1 MKKFLLSDPKLLLY
15 GFSILFFASYGQTFF
30 ISLFNTEIRLFYS
43 LSDGEFGLVYAIATL
58 SSSFILISF
67 AKLIDHLDLRLY
79 SLIITFGF
87 LLACLGMVFLVNNI
101 LYLFLIIF
109 MLRFF
114 GQGAMDHAG
123 GTTMARYFGNDKGK
137 ALSTAT
143 LGGMIGIMFLPYF
156 ALNFFKDKELYQLW
170 LYAAL
175 SIIIFIPFIFLFY
188 LIIKIDMKNSK
199 LSLKIIN

>member
-101 LYLFLIIF
+101 FICISLNLIIF
-109 MLRFF
+109 
-114 GQGAMDHAG
+114 
-123 GTTMARYFGNDKGK
+123 
-137 ALSTAT
+137 
-143 LGGMIGIMFLPYF
+143 
-156 ALNFFKDKELYQLW
+156 
-170 LYAAL
+170 
-175 SIIIFIPFIFLFY
+175 
-188 LIIKIDMKNSK
+188 
-199 LSLKIIN
+199 

>member
-1 MKKFLLSDPKLLLY
+1 MKKFLLYDPKLLLY

-30 ISLFNTEIRLFYS
+30 ISLFNTEIRIFYN

-67 AKLIDHLDLRLY
+67 AKLIDNLDLRVY
-79 SLIITFGF
+79 SFIITLGF
-87 LLACLGMVFLVNNI
+87 LFACLGMVLLINNV

-137 ALSTAT
+137 ALSVAT
-143 LGGMIGIMFLPYF
+143 LGGMMGCL
-156 ALNFFKDKELYQLW
+156 LYTSD
-170 LYAAL
+170 AA
-175 SIIIFIPFIFLFY
+175 
-188 LIIKIDMKNSK
+188 DE
-199 LSLKIIN
+199 